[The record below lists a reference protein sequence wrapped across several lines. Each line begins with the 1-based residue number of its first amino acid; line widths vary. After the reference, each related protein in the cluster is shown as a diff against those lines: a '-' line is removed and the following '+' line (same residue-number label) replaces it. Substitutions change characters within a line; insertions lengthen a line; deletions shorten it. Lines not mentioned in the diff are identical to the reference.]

1 LQRWVLLGHALLV
14 GVVTAAVLL
23 MPWFVAHGTKS
34 MPPPHAVAIA
44 GISALSAAVLILLVV
59 QRWGVA
65 RLRVATCSVM
75 VVLLLFLY
83 GVGPFFGIPG
93 VEASKRSIEI
103 LDRAYSARP
112 LAEKLA
118 TMVPANETV
127 AVFRVRRDMEYGL
140 AFYRNHEVAN
150 YDEVGVPPE
159 EHVLVV
165 RIAGKNGVDLRSQAA
180 LQEYLEGRHYEQLLS
195 WPEQEMVVYLVGSQ

>member
-1 LQRWVLLGHALLV
+1 
-14 GVVTAAVLL
+14 
-23 MPWFVAHGTKS
+23 
-34 MPPPHAVAIA
+34 
-44 GISALSAAVLILLVV
+44 V

>member
-1 LQRWVLLGHALLV
+1 
-14 GVVTAAVLL
+14 
-23 MPWFVAHGTKS
+23 
-34 MPPPHAVAIA
+34 
-44 GISALSAAVLILLVV
+44 
-59 QRWGVA
+59 
-65 RLRVATCSVM
+65 M

-118 TMVPANETV
+118 TMVPASETV